1 MLLQRCDNII
11 ITIENWHD
19 TTTVKE
25 VFVSGWILAYCISL
39 YPFLTNA
46 NQLSRGGGIVILIFI
61 WNTRIPILLI
71 SIFLSSI
78 FTRNVYNKSY
88 SLVQIVF
95 SFSSVDIPTLPQAKK
110 LRPYRHKF
118 AGVCWLEQYDAK
130 AHGYII

>member
-46 NQLSRGGGIVILIFI
+46 NQLSRGGGGGDSHSNFYLK
-61 WNTRIPILLI
+61 
-71 SIFLSSI
+71 
-78 FTRNVYNKSY
+78 YSY
-88 SLVQIVF
+88 SYF
-95 SFSSVDIPTLPQAKK
+95 
-110 LRPYRHKF
+110 
-118 AGVCWLEQYDAK
+118 
-130 AHGYII
+130 